1 MIRVNK
7 VFSWSKHLSS
17 IIFADD
23 TNIFFQHKN
32 ICDLAESVNRELSL
46 AVSWVKANKLTFHP
60 DKTKFISFHPPRK
73 KINLDNISISIDGN
87 KTKRVE
93 CTQFLGV
100 IIPENLS
107 WQLHIKAISSKVAKS
122 IGITI
127 KSRQLFLTNTL
138 PTLYSSLVL
147 PYLQCC
153 CIVWAS
159 TYSSHLQPLF
169 RLQKKAL
176 RIITHL
182 PPRAHTLPLFTTHRI
197 LSNVSHLEELM
208 CTVMCYDCRFSLY
221 CNCIRK

>member
-17 IIFADD
+17 ILFADD

-46 AVSWVKANKLTFHP
+46 AVSWVKANKLTLHP

-93 CTQFLGV
+93 CTKFLGV

-107 WQLHIKAISSKVAKS
+107 WQVHIKAISSKVAKS

-127 KSRQLFLTNTL
+127 KSRQFFLTNTL
-138 PTLYSSLVL
+138 LTLYSSLVL

-221 CNCIRK
+221 CNCIRR